1 MTMPSYTKV
10 FNQNRHS
17 HSLDRYN
24 DYEGFSFPVSGP
36 YWEFPILSSHEVYS
50 GGRPGADRVIFND
63 NGGLAGLITH
73 QGASGNDF
81 LQCS

>member
-1 MTMPSYTKV
+1 MPLHTKF

-36 YWEFPILSSHEVYS
+36 YWEFPILNSHKVYS

-63 NGGLAGLITH
+63 NGDLAGLITH